1 MSTFQ
6 KEISFI
12 SPTAFNQELNSGMGG
27 FEENEVTKTATF
39 KELSRIDREQ
49 HELHF
54 MIMAAF
60 EETKGKKV
68 KYDSTQVLGMTDVF
82 IETCMLVNDG
92 TNPTVDVTV
101 ADKTQF
107 LNDSI
112 AKLNFGL
119 WLLNEKFAPFFAQLG
134 KK

>member
-1 MSTFQ
+1 MSLTFQ

-12 SPTAFNQELNSGMGG
+12 SPTSWNPELNNNMGG
-27 FEENEVTKTATF
+27 HEEKEITKTATF
-39 KELSRIDREQ
+39 NELSRTNREQ

-54 MIMAAF
+54 MIMGAF
-60 EETKGKKV
+60 DSIGGKKV
-68 KYDSTQVLGMTDVF
+68 KYDPKVVLEMTDQF
-82 IETCMLVNDG
+82 IESALIVNESF
-92 TNPTVDVTV
+92 TA

-119 WLLNEKFAPFFAQLG
+119 WLLNEKFAPFFSQLG